1 MRKVY
6 HTEKNTTGLI
16 TAVLLSVGL
25 TGVLFGILPFTHI
38 ISKPPSIVQL
48 VRATTIELPPA
59 AETEAPPPPPEEDKP
74 PEAPPEV
81 KLAEVTQQIALSADL
96 DVAVG
101 TGGGLAGF
109 GAEVR
114 SLATAETGKE
124 DVFDASELQKLP
136 EAVSRVQP
144 VYPAELRKAKI
155 EGKVML
161 LCLVTADGRVED
173 VRVES
178 SSRPEFEKPALDAF
192 RKWKFRPG
200 KKDGQDVGAYLRQP
214 MSFHVSTK

>member
-6 HTEKNTTGLI
+6 HIEKSSTGMI
-16 TAVLLSVGL
+16 TAVVLAVGL
-25 TGVLFGILPFTHI
+25 TALLFCIIPFSHM
-38 ISKPPSIVQL
+38 ISKPPSVVQL
-48 VRATTIELPPA
+48 VKAGTVEMPPV
-59 AETEAPPPPPEEDKP
+59 AENEAPPPPPEDEKP

-114 SLATAETGKE
+114 SMASAESGKE

-136 EAVSRVQP
+136 EPVSRVQP
-144 VYPAELRKAKI
+144 VYPADLRKAKI

-178 SSRPEFEKPALDAF
+178 STRPEFEKPALDAF

-214 MSFHVSTK
+214 MSFSISTK